1 MIEPNKLKT
10 KTLLLPKGEGD
21 LKAKKM
27 TTIRVT
33 TPIKRLRFQKEYS
46 LMNVDI
52 SLDFECDNS

>member
-33 TPIKRLRFQKEYS
+33 TPIKRLRF
-46 LMNVDI
+46 
-52 SLDFECDNS
+52 